1 MCKFFFIFFYNCE
14 SSRKILTAGRITNN
28 CSGSGS
34 GRLTVRS
41 VRYICE
47 SFSLFP
53 PRMFPH
59 LARSA
64 RIGHLFPEQL
74 FGCLHRNWCPIWE
87 SPDQGERLPPVTVLF
102 PRISHLFAIFDYL
115 NPNIFVWRYVTH
127 PSNGYILKFFQF
139 FNDLLSAERVHVL
152 VHYVLFVNK

>member
-14 SSRKILTAGRITNN
+14 SNRKILTAGRITNN

-34 GRLTVRS
+34 GRLTARS
-41 VRYICE
+41 FRYICE

-64 RIGHLFPEQL
+64 GSGIFFPNNYSDVFTETGARSGNLPIRVSVYPRDGVISQNLPLVRYFRLSEPEHL
-74 FGCLHRNWCPIWE
+74 CLALRYA
-87 SPDQGERLPPVTVLF
+87 SFQRLY
-102 PRISHLFAIFDYL
+102 S
-115 NPNIFVWRYVTH
+115 
-127 PSNGYILKFFQF
+127 
-139 FNDLLSAERVHVL
+139 
-152 VHYVLFVNK
+152 